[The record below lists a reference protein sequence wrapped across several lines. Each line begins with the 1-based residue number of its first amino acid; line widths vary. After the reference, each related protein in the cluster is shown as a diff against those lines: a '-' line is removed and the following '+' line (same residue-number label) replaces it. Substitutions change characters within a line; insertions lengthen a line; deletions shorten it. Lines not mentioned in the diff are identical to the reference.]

1 MNKRKKTFFVK
12 KSEIKDCIL
21 TNTYGGGVNF
31 LVRTIS
37 GTRYEITD
45 SQCRGEK
52 P

>member
-1 MNKRKKTFFVK
+1 MNKRKKFFCEKVRNQGLHIDK
-12 KSEIKDCIL
+12 
-21 TNTYGGGVNF
+21 YVRGVNF

-37 GTRYEITD
+37 GMRYEITD

>member
-1 MNKRKKTFFVK
+1 MRNV
-12 KSEIKDCIL
+12 S
-21 TNTYGGGVNF
+21 GGGVNF

-37 GTRYEITD
+37 GMQYEITD